1 MKKNRQ
7 KLSNFETKTLSE
19 LKEMQPPAYIPLFTE
34 NRINNKINIDT
45 IGESLTEGTNIN
57 IDENTN
63 EITAI
68 DTEYTAGEKISINNN
83 EIKYTGEIPKAY
95 SASEGLK
102 LSSNRLYSSTKGAL
116 GSKLNP
122 VTFDLDNNDVPKL
135 IAAGNTI
142 DSIRVTKKSQG
153 TSLINKYFLIN
164 SKNYIASH
172 DASNPSDIIDPAYFL
187 QNTETGKFKWSH
199 PETEEGHISVKP
211 TDYSHVALHNE
222 EMKYLIVTTSF
233 MKALSNKEV
242 IINITNRTDLF
253 IELWFYN
260 DLDTKFTF
268 ATYEQG
274 LMQISNEIPGN
285 SGVSSILKVVY
296 YIDTD
301 PYNNPH
307 SEFLPS
313 NAQEPPFCGNVN
325 SAAAMQPNRQRYLY
339 STIRFIPI
347 VNENLKT
354 IAIVSTV
361 Y

>member
-1 MKKNRQ
+1 MRKNRQ

-34 NRINNKINIDT
+34 NRLNNKINVDVL
-45 IGESLTEGTNIN
+45 GESLTEGDNIK

-63 EITAI
+63 KITAI

-83 EIKYTGEIPKAY
+83 EIKYTGEIPKSY
-95 SASEGLK
+95 SATAGLK
-102 LSSNRLYSSTKGAL
+102 LSSNNKLYSTIRGEL

-122 VTFDLDNNDVPKL
+122 VTFDLDNNGAPK
-135 IAAGNTI
+135 IISAGNAMDT
-142 DSIRVTKKSQG
+142 IRVNRKSEV
-153 TSLINKYFLIN
+153 TSARKKYFLIN
-164 SKNYIASH
+164 NENYIASS

-187 QNTETGKFKWSH
+187 QNTGTGKFKWSIT
-199 PETEEGHISVKP
+199 ETESGCINVKP

-242 IINITNRTDLF
+242 IINIINRQDLF

-260 DLDTKFTF
+260 DLDTEFTF

-274 LMQISNEIPGN
+274 LMQLSNQIPGN

-296 YIDTD
+296 YIDSD

-313 NAQEPPFCGNVN
+313 NAQYPPFCGNIN
-325 SAAAMQPNRQRYLY
+325 SAAAMQPNRRMYLY
-339 STIRFIPI
+339 STVRFMPI
-347 VNENLKT
+347 NKPVFSPPLF
-354 IAIVSTV
+354 
-361 Y
+361 